1 MMGFGIWDFGFR
13 ISDFGYGIWDFVRK
27 SHIANRMSEL
37 ESYIQ
42 KGEIKPC
49 L

>member
-1 MMGFGIWDFGFR
+1 MGFR
-13 ISDFGYGIWDFVRK
+13 ISDLGYGILYAHRK